1 MMKKAG
7 QSHRVGTGLMLLLSV
22 SLLVS
27 CKWNKSV
34 TEYVYGKTPLVEI
47 GTDVLY
53 EEDIRQVLPLG
64 LSDADS
70 AAFAR
75 QFIRNWAQD
84 VLFYQNAIRNIPD
97 TKDIDRL
104 VENYRRSLI
113 EHEYQRRLI
122 EQKFS
127 SEISDEEVEQF
138 FNDNQRLFILDES
151 LVKGLFLKISN
162 KSHDLSDIRK
172 LYTRQD
178 DESFEEIEKYSIRNA
193 ARCEFFYDN
202 WRTVA
207 EIEVLL
213 PALDKPLES
222 MLKEKMLC
230 TEIGYTRLFYA
241 HRPQKAVADMLA
253 ESRKNVYSQNA
264 KGFMSR
270 KRRDMGTSDRHG
282 LCTLADRNHRDARP
296 ENIVRTGDAAVGMG
310 RSRLR
315 QVPVLHQGRLRTAYW
330 KSYLT
335 IILQRISQRARSV
348 YEASTALSSLWSV
361 CRRFLCRELRQKM
374 VTLVGA
380 AYTPISTKRT
390 ASRPAHGK
398 DTCLRGASRSRVSR
412 SLYQTISH
420 ISIIGYA
427 ASHSEKYQRD
437 GFWQPTT
444 GLAFRQL
451 LSWNPFP
458 YSIVQSV
465 SQVVLP
471 KGVSSYCTI

>member
-222 MLKEKMLC
+222 MLKDNVSFEFKDEEYIYLLNVS
-230 TEIGYTRLFYA
+230 EYA
-241 HRPQKAVADMLA
+241 
-253 ESRKNVYSQNA
+253 A
-264 KGFMSR
+264 KGGIEPLDHARSR
-270 KRRDMGTSDRHG
+270 IRG
-282 LCTLADRNHRDARP
+282 LLINSNEVSYMRKIKEDLY
-296 ENIVRTGDAAVGMG
+296 DAAIEKN
-310 RSRLR
+310 RIIF
-315 QVPVLHQGRLRTAYW
+315 HQ
-330 KSYLT
+330 
-335 IILQRISQRARSV
+335 
-348 YEASTALSSLWSV
+348 
-361 CRRFLCRELRQKM
+361 
-374 VTLVGA
+374 
-380 AYTPISTKRT
+380 
-390 ASRPAHGK
+390 
-398 DTCLRGASRSRVSR
+398 
-412 SLYQTISH
+412 
-420 ISIIGYA
+420 
-427 ASHSEKYQRD
+427 
-437 GFWQPTT
+437 
-444 GLAFRQL
+444 
-451 LSWNPFP
+451 
-458 YSIVQSV
+458 
-465 SQVVLP
+465 
-471 KGVSSYCTI
+471 

>member
-1 MMKKAG
+1 MRRSG
-7 QSHRVGTGLMLLLSV
+7 FGHCIRTGLLVVLSV

-70 AAFAR
+70 AVFAK

-151 LVKGLFLKISN
+151 MVKGLFLKISN

-172 LYTRQD
+172 LYTSQD
-178 DESFEEIEKYSIRNA
+178 DESFEEIEKYCIRNA

-213 PALDKPLES
+213 PALDKPLEE
-222 MLKEKMLC
+222 MLKDNISFEFKDEEYIYL
-230 TEIGYTRLFYA
+230 L
-241 HRPQKAVADMLA
+241 
-253 ESRKNVYSQNA
+253 NVSEFAA
-264 KGFMSR
+264 KGGIEPLDHARSR
-270 KRRDMGTSDRHG
+270 IRG
-282 LCTLADRNHRDARP
+282 LLINSNEVSYMRKIKEDLY
-296 ENIVRTGDAAVGMG
+296 DAAIEKN
-310 RSRLR
+310 RIIF
-315 QVPVLHQGRLRTAYW
+315 HQ
-330 KSYLT
+330 
-335 IILQRISQRARSV
+335 
-348 YEASTALSSLWSV
+348 
-361 CRRFLCRELRQKM
+361 
-374 VTLVGA
+374 
-380 AYTPISTKRT
+380 
-390 ASRPAHGK
+390 
-398 DTCLRGASRSRVSR
+398 
-412 SLYQTISH
+412 
-420 ISIIGYA
+420 
-427 ASHSEKYQRD
+427 
-437 GFWQPTT
+437 
-444 GLAFRQL
+444 
-451 LSWNPFP
+451 
-458 YSIVQSV
+458 
-465 SQVVLP
+465 
-471 KGVSSYCTI
+471 